1 MCIVQRSVGKS
12 TEKLGG
18 GPEGEG
24 KNQQVLQIGL
34 FKGSS
39 FSASTDSTEYTHR
52 APCRSPW
59 PNAIIQQ
66 VQGSNVML
74 GKVSCTLVLLQRQR
88 QSRILHRMLEE
99 SLGSKER
106 SPRDP

>member
-1 MCIVQRSVGKS
+1 MRIVQRSVGKG
-12 TEKLGG
+12 TEKLSG
-18 GPEGEG
+18 GPEEEG
-24 KNQQVLQIGL
+24 KNQQVLQVGP

-66 VQGSNVML
+66 AQGRNAML
-74 GKVSCTLVLLQRQR
+74 GKVNCTLVLLQWQR
-88 QSRILHRMLEE
+88 QSKILHKMLEE